1 MSSDV
6 PASLPKLTSLS
17 HGGGCACKISPAD
30 LGQVLRGLPA
40 FADPRV
46 LVGYDTSDDAAVVKL
61 TEDLA
66 AVATVD
72 FFTPI
77 VDDPYDFGRVA
88 ATNAISDIYA
98 MGARPTFALS
108 IIGFPV
114 GKLPLEVMGEILR
127 GGADK
132 AREAGIAIVGGHSID
147 DPEPKYGLAVYGLVH
162 PERAVRNSTARP
174 GDVLVLTKPI
184 GTGVISQGVK
194 KGGTSEAEL
203 AGAIAA
209 MTTLNRA
216 ASEAMVEAGP
226 SAATDVTGFS
236 LMGHLHEVVHAS
248 GLRARVRASSV
259 PLLPGA
265 RRLADAGLV
274 PGGSKRNAAHFGQ
287 WIDWAEGVDATTRT
301 LLCDAQTSGGLLI
314 AIPEARLA
322 KLEAA
327 LAARGVVGAVIG
339 ACEEGAAGTIRVE
352 A

>member
-1 MSSDV
+1 MSNDV
-6 PASLPKLTSLS
+6 PRLTSLS

-30 LGQVLRGLPA
+30 LGQILRGLPS
-40 FADPRV
+40 FGDPNL
-46 LVGYDTSDDAAVVKL
+46 LVGYSTSDDAAVYKL
-61 TEDLA
+61 TPELA

-88 ATNAISDIYA
+88 ATNAISDVYA
-98 MGARPTFALS
+98 MGARPAFALS

-114 GKLPLEVMGEILR
+114 GTLPLATMAEILR

-132 AREAGIAIVGGHSID
+132 AAEAGIAIVGGHSID

-162 PERAVRNSTARP
+162 PDRAVKNSTARA

-184 GTGVISQGVK
+184 GTGVISQGLK
-194 KGGTSEAEL
+194 KGVASAEEV

-216 ASEAMVEAGP
+216 ASEAMVEVGP
-226 SAATDVTGFS
+226 SAATDVTGFG
-236 LMGHLHEVVHAS
+236 LMGHLYEVVSAS
-248 GLRARVRASSV
+248 GLAARVDAAAV

-265 RRLADAGLV
+265 RRLAEAGLV
-274 PGGSKRNAAHFGQ
+274 SGGSKRNAAHFGQ
-287 WIDWAEGVDATTRT
+287 WVEFAEGVDAPARA

-314 AIPEARLA
+314 ALPRA
-322 KLEAA
+322 KLPALLAA
-327 LAARGVVGAVIG
+327 LEARGVRGAVIG
-339 ACEEGAAGTIRVE
+339 SLEEEGEPGTIQV

>member
-1 MSSDV
+1 
-6 PASLPKLTSLS
+6 
-17 HGGGCACKISPAD
+17 
-30 LGQVLRGLPA
+30 
-40 FADPRV
+40 
-46 LVGYDTSDDAAVVKL
+46 
-61 TEDLA
+61 
-66 AVATVD
+66 
-72 FFTPI
+72 
-77 VDDPYDFGRVA
+77 
-88 ATNAISDIYA
+88 
-98 MGARPTFALS
+98 
-108 IIGFPV
+108 
-114 GKLPLEVMGEILR
+114 
-127 GGADK
+127 
-132 AREAGIAIVGGHSID
+132 
-147 DPEPKYGLAVYGLVH
+147 
-162 PERAVRNSTARP
+162 
-174 GDVLVLTKPI
+174 
-184 GTGVISQGVK
+184 
-194 KGGTSEAEL
+194 
-203 AGAIAA
+203 
-209 MTTLNRA
+209 
-216 ASEAMVEAGP
+216 
-226 SAATDVTGFS
+226 VTGFS